1 MIEKI
6 SYGGWPNC
14 YRIFDTEAELIVTTD
29 VGPRVIRYGFIG
41 GQNMFKEFFDQLGRS
56 GESSWQPRGGHRI
69 WIAPE
74 MLPETYAL
82 DNGPVR
88 ATLLDKGIELVQ
100 SVEPETG
107 LEKTILV
114 ELTGKGVTVAH
125 RIRNAGA
132 RTRTFAPWALSMMA
146 PGGTGIT
153 KFPPRGTHPEMLAP
167 TNPLIMWAFTDLA
180 DPRWTFTKK
189 YLILRQDPGN
199 ASPQK
204 LGHFHERTA
213 GAYLLGSDLFVKRYD
228 ADAKKTYPDF
238 GASYETFT
246 NDGFLE
252 LETLGPLEEC
262 TPGATVEHV
271 ECWSLHR
278 NVAIREWTD
287 AELDRAL
294 PLE

>member
-1 MIEKI
+1 
-6 SYGGWPNC
+6 
-14 YRIFDTEAELIVTTD
+14 
-29 VGPRVIRYGFIG
+29 
-41 GQNMFKEFFDQLGRS
+41 
-56 GESSWQPRGGHRI
+56 
-69 WIAPE
+69 
-74 MLPETYAL
+74 
-82 DNGPVR
+82 
-88 ATLLDKGIELVQ
+88 
-100 SVEPETG
+100 
-107 LEKTILV
+107 
-114 ELTGKGVTVAH
+114 
-125 RIRNAGA
+125 
-132 RTRTFAPWALSMMA
+132 MMA
-146 PGGTGIT
+146 PGGAGIT
-153 KFPPRGTHPEMLAP
+153 KFPPRGTHPEILAP

-189 YLILRQDPGN
+189 YLVLRQDPGN

-204 LGHFHERTA
+204 LGHFNERTV

-262 TPGATVEHV
+262 APGATVEHV
-271 ECWSLHR
+271 ERWSLHR